1 MIILNKNNKF
11 YLYFDSVENKNLFGI
26 FNTLS
31 IAKCRARKLLKLHNG
46 NMKNI
51 AVI

>member
-1 MIILNKNNKF
+1 MIILKKNNKF
-11 YLYFDSVENKNLFGI
+11 YLYFESVENKNLFGI
-26 FNTLS
+26 FDTLS
-31 IAKCRARKLLKLHNG
+31 VAKGRARKLLKLHNG